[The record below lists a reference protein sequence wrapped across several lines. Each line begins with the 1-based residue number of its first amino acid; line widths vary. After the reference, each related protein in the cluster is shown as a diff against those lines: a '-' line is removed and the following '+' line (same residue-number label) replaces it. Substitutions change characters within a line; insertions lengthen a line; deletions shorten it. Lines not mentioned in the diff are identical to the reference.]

1 MTPWLFAAAAVAYL
15 VLAGRREAAPA
26 LPPLSPL
33 PPAPGPAPAP
43 GLHPAVVVG
52 LVVPWLVAGYLA
64 LQSQSPA
71 PTPEPPPA
79 AGLNLRGTFTG
90 AEAASDAA
98 ITAALLGALADAIEY
113 DGSHDRRLA
122 TGTQLAELRAV
133 SREYRTSGVSLGARQ
148 PLARDAI
155 KAFLDREVGTDGGPI
170 DDAGRARWVAAF
182 REVSRAAAAAI
193 GR

>member
-1 MTPWLFAAAAVAYL
+1 VTPWLFAAAAVAYL
-15 VLAGRREAAPA
+15 VLGRRPEAVPA
-26 LPPLSPL
+26 LPPLTPPL
-33 PPAPGPAPAP
+33 PAPPAPAAP

-52 LVVPWLVAGYLA
+52 LVVPWLILA
-64 LQSQSPA
+64 YSTFAKVEPA
-71 PTPEPPPA
+71 PAPEPPPA
-79 AGLNLRGTFTG
+79 AGINLRGTFTG

-98 ITAALLGALADAIEY
+98 ITSALLGALADAIEY
-113 DGSHDRRLA
+113 DGAHDRRLS